1 MLFANVIRDFNPGN
15 YFLHPWFWSAFLAWI
30 TAQTIK
36 IVRSAVKTRSV
47 DFEYLVS
54 TGGMPSAHSA
64 MVTGLATSI
73 GLTEGFGSPIAM
85 LALGFTAVTTFHA
98 ATVRHAAGEQAKV
111 LNRIMKNLVTSHQ
124 FPSVTHLK
132 ELLGHTRKEVCWGMV
147 TGVCVA
153 LAVCSLWPAR
163 FS

>member
-85 LALGFTAVTTFHA
+85 LALGCD
-98 ATVRHAAGEQAKV
+98 Q
-111 LNRIMKNLVTSHQ
+111 IMLE
-124 FPSVTHLK
+124 PIL
-132 ELLGHTRKEVCWGMV
+132 RR
-147 TGVCVA
+147 VA
-153 LAVCSLWPAR
+153 LPVFDRWRNDEIEKLSRSFSAIRAR
-163 FS
+163 RCAGGW

>member
-1 MLFANVIRDFNPGN
+1 MEKRIVQSANGIAWDDEEATARV
-15 YFLHPWFWSAFLAWI
+15 LAS
-30 TAQTIK
+30 K
-36 IVRSAVKTRSV
+36 
-47 DFEYLVS
+47 E
-54 TGGMPSAHSA
+54 P
-64 MVTGLATSI
+64 
-73 GLTEGFGSPIAM
+73 
-85 LALGFTAVTTFHA
+85 
-98 ATVRHAAGEQAKV
+98 KV

>member
-1 MLFANVIRDFNPGN
+1 MSIASVIHDFNPGN
-15 YFLHPWFWSAFLAWI
+15 YFLHPWFWSAFMAWI
-30 TAQTIK
+30 TAQMVK
-36 IVRSAVKTRSV
+36 LVRSAVRTRTL

-73 GLTEGFGSPIAM
+73 GFTEGFGSPVAM
-85 LALGFTAVTTFHA
+85 LALGFTAVTTFDA
-98 ATVRHAAGEQAKV
+98 ATVRHAAGEQARV
-111 LNRIMKNLVTSHQ
+111 LNRIARNLVKEHQ
-124 FPSVTHLK
+124 LPSVTHLK

-153 LAVCSLWPAR
+153 AAVCWLWPA
-163 FS
+163 